1 MKLPPLPPSR
11 YERQAAPAVVPAVWR
26 WLARCILLLGAFA
39 CSYYVGKTTYDLL
52 RRVHP
57 TAELS
62 WPVQRAIKP
71 ARMGAREFTQNV
83 GLERRYV
90 EDSMRSL
97 LPASINVLTIWSTC
111 GEATCVRP
119 SLVDLMSLLPQ
130 AKDPVQFTQ
139 RVCGLG
145 TRFLGS
151 NIAGVVWEFD
161 AARGK
166 CVAANWETIQQEV
179 KAENNTATISGLIAA
194 VILAVLL
201 IVVGVLVLR
210 AIERR
215 IDDNDREISIES

>member
-1 MKLPPLPPSR
+1 MKPSKATQGR
-11 YERQAAPAVVPAVWR
+11 YEKQVAPAVVPAAWR
-26 WLARCILLLGAFA
+26 WLARGLLLLGAFA
-39 CSYYVGKTTYDLL
+39 CSYFVGKTVYDQM

-57 TAELS
+57 VAELT

-71 ARMGAREFTQNV
+71 ARMGLREFTQTV

-97 LPASINVLTIWSTC
+97 LPASINVLTIWNTC

-145 TRFLGS
+145 TRFLNS

-161 AARGK
+161 STRGR
-166 CVAANWETIQQEV
+166 CIAANWEKIQQDV
-179 KAENNTATISGLIAA
+179 KAANTTATISGL
-194 VILAVLL
+194 VVAVLL
-201 IVVGVLVLR
+201 AILMIVAGILVLR

>member
-1 MKLPPLPPSR
+1 MKQPIAPPAR
-11 YERQAAPAVVPAVWR
+11 YEKRTAPAVVPAVWR
-26 WLARCILLLGAFA
+26 WLARCILVLGAFA
-39 CSYYVGKTTYDLL
+39 CSYFVGKTVYDQL

-57 TAELS
+57 AAELS
-62 WPVQRAIKP
+62 WTVQKAVKP
-71 ARMGAREFTQNV
+71 ARMGAREFTQTV
-83 GLERRYV
+83 GLDRRYV

-145 TRFLGS
+145 TRFLGA

-161 AARGK
+161 PARGK
-166 CVAANWETIQQEV
+166 CIAANWEKIQQDV
-179 KAENNTATISGLIAA
+179 KAANATATISGLIT
-194 VILAVLL
+194 AVLL
-201 IVVGVLVLR
+201 AITLVVIGILVLR

-215 IDDNDREISIES
+215 INNNDREISIES